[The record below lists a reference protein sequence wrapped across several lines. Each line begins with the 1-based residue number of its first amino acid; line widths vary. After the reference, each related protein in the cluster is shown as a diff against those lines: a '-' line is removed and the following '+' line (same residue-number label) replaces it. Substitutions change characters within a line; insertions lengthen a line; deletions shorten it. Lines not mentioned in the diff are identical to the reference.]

1 MYPDR
6 LHHPDIGHVALASV
20 LSPRESLNFADNIW
34 LTVQDTHQPVL
45 HEARYVRV
53 VVSLGA
59 GELVLVEW
67 LVCVGC
73 GRVQRHQG
81 SQQRGATPGH

>member
-1 MYPDR
+1 MYPDC
-6 LHHPDIGHVALASV
+6 LHHPDIGHVTMASV
-20 LSPRESLNFADNIW
+20 LSPREPLNFADNIR

-45 HEARYVRV
+45 HEVRDVRV

-59 GELVLVEW
+59 GKLVLMEW

-81 SQQRGATPGH
+81 S

>member
-1 MYPDR
+1 MKPWKDTIQMYPDR
-6 LHHPDIGHVALASV
+6 LHHSDIGRVALPSV
-20 LSPRESLNFADNIW
+20 LSPRESLNFADNIR

-73 GRVQRHQG
+73 GGV
-81 SQQRGATPGH
+81 